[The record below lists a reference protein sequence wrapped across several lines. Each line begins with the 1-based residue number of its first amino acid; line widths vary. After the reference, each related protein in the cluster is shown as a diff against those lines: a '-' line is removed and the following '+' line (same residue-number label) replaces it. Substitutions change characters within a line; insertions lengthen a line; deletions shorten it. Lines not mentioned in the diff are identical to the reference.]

1 MAGMHA
7 IAEDTAA
14 FATAAHGA
22 ASASRQAI
30 LRGAH
35 ATGPGA
41 RPRGHLLG
49 RRWAQGRR
57 A

>member
-30 LRGAH
+30 PRGAH

-41 RPRGHLLG
+41 RPQGHLLG